1 MKENRGAHPR
11 LSCSERG
18 ALGKLRD
25 ALGNDEASVRERGSF
40 TLLIGS
46 ETEITN
52 KNEKLVH
59 EVYSFISAEALVNM
73 DRFRKWALSL
83 GNRSCLAF
91 LEASHVH

>member
-1 MKENRGAHPR
+1 MAPARG

>member
-1 MKENRGAHPR
+1 MAPARG

-25 ALGNDEASVRERGSF
+25 ALGDDEAGVGERGSF

-52 KNEKLVH
+52 KNEKPVH
-59 EVYSFISAEALVNM
+59 EV
-73 DRFRKWALSL
+73 
-83 GNRSCLAF
+83 
-91 LEASHVH
+91 